1 MDQHARSPW
10 RVLGVSMAAF
20 GASFGL
26 ADAVSVASASIL
38 GFRVMLALEVWAYT
52 LPLFLVGSLCFGLLF
67 GGVRHVV
74 SRLGL
79 TSGLRVEGATAS
91 EMVLAVGPGG
101 GALFGLVYVTTH
113 YFSSTFR
120 NHELAS
126 AMVAA
131 LVIGYSF
138 GVLLGW
144 HATVR
149 GFGWLR
155 RRVGGAD
162 AGLAVWTVSVA
173 VPLGVFIAVL
183 VANRE
188 GIRTVGY
195 AMMPAP
201 AVGLGAGL
209 ASLVGLRRLAWSRL
223 RLLARAVWVL
233 AGLSTVLAAILG
245 GIRPDLP
252 DHALDA
258 RLWSARLLRVAQLVT
273 DFDRD
278 GHSSLF
284 GGGDCAPFD
293 AAVSPSQPEIADDG
307 IDNNCRRGDLVSTV
321 VQRSPE
327 WAELRGSYHVPRNL
341 VLVTVEALRHD
352 ATSLA
357 GGGGQDT
364 TPRMAALAKRGVVF
378 TRFYAAAPQ
387 TREAL
392 CAIFTTRIPS
402 DIPFEG
408 VEGAAMVAQEN
419 PWLPEILREVG
430 FRTTAILSDFEYF
443 ATDENIGFQRGFD
456 EYDTSARVAR
466 IGGHLWGFPAEEMIG
481 KTIDVF
487 DAHPEGRLM
496 VWVHLV
502 EPHAK
507 YQQYPGAPVF
517 GTSNHDLYLSEVWGV
532 DRQIGRL
539 VDHLEARGRLD
550 STVIMVVGD
559 HGEAFGV
566 QGREFHGSA
575 LDEPQTHIA
584 SLLFAPGVPPGV
596 VSFPASQQDIG
607 STLLN
612 LLDVR
617 TDYQRLSGRNLT
629 PALFGTAVDL
639 PPIVS
644 GLYSNSRAFGPELQI
659 AVIDGSYKLLAAR
672 GRRRMLF
679 FDLVADPDERNPLEP
694 RSVTRFD
701 LIEEVMDYH
710 MDRWARRARSK

>member
-1 MDQHARSPW
+1 MVA
-10 RVLGVSMAAF
+10 L

-26 ADAVSVASASIL
+26 ADAVAVASASIL
-38 GFRVMLALEVWAYT
+38 GFRVGLTLALWAYT
-52 LPLFLVGSLCFGLLF
+52 LPLFLVGSLCLGLLV
-67 GGVRHVV
+67 GGVRHMV
-74 SRLGL
+74 SRVGL
-79 TSGLRVEGATAS
+79 TLGLRVEGATAS
-91 EMVLAVGPGG
+91 EMVLAVGPAG
-101 GALFGLVYVTTH
+101 GALFGLVYLTAH

-126 AMVAA
+126 VVVAA
-131 LVIGYSF
+131 LVIGYST
-138 GVLLGW
+138 GALLGW

-162 AGLAVWTVSVA
+162 TGLAVWTVSVA

-195 AMMPAP
+195 AMMLVP

-209 ASLVGLRRLAWSRL
+209 ASFVGLSRLASSRL
-223 RLLARAVWVL
+223 RMLARSVWGL
-233 AGLSTVLAAILG
+233 AGLSAVLAAVLG

-252 DHALDA
+252 DYALDA

-327 WAELRGSYHVPRNL
+327 WAELPGAYLAPRNL
-341 VLVTVEALRHD
+341 LLVTVEALRHD

-357 GGGGQDT
+357 GVGEDT

-378 TRFYAAAPQ
+378 TRFYAAAPH

-402 DIPFEG
+402 DIPFEEVG
-408 VEGAAMVAQEN
+408 GLAMLAQEN
-419 PWLPEILREVG
+419 PWLPEILKEAG
-430 FRTTAILSDFEYF
+430 FRTTAILTDFEYF
-443 ATDENIGFQRGFD
+443 ATDESIGFERGFD
-456 EYDTSARVAR
+456 EYDTSARVVR

-481 KTIDVF
+481 KAIDVF

-496 VWVHLV
+496 VWLHLV

-566 QGREFHGSA
+566 QGREFHGTA
-575 LDEPQTHIA
+575 LDQPQTHIA

-596 VSFPASQQDIG
+596 ISFPASQQDIG

-617 TDYQRLSGRNLT
+617 VDFQRLSGRNLT
-629 PALFGTAVDL
+629 PALFGGIVDL
-639 PPIVS
+639 PPIVI

-659 AVIDGSYKLLAAR
+659 AVIDGSYKLLATR

-679 FDLVADPDERNPLEP
+679 FDLVADPDERTPLDP
-694 RSVTRFD
+694 RSAPRFD
-701 LIEEVMDYH
+701 FIEEVMDYQ
-710 MDRWARRARSK
+710 MDRWARRAGSK